1 MNVVINAL
9 QYKQDSSGIGVM
21 LRELIGAYTSISSR
35 PCQIVLPSDGPDLP
49 AGPSAQVVRAPCSY
63 GQGLRRMG
71 FQSFRMGPRYC
82 RGSILLTTDSKIPFL
97 LPEDC
102 FVIPIVTDLAVYRLP
117 GAYRP
122 SRTVWWR
129 AQYRYV
135 RRRAGLFLAVS
146 SFTKR
151 ELTDVLHVPPE
162 KIEVVPCACSPRFRP
177 VRDGQLLAELRRKYR
192 LPDRFVLFVGN
203 LNPRK
208 NLRRLVQAFDL
219 AKQRIPHQL
228 VVAGGQG
235 WRLRQEDV
243 LGGIAHREDVRF
255 IGYVPD
261 EEMPALYSA
270 AELFAFP
277 SLYEGFGIPVLEAQS
292 CGTPVLT
299 SACSALPEVGGDAA
313 VYVDPMDVEAIRAGM
328 LRILEDP
335 GTARRLA
342 QQGPANAG
350 RSCWLDSARR
360 LDRII
365 EAVAEG
371 RWL

>member
-35 PCQIVLPSDGPDLP
+35 PCRIVLPSDGPDLP

-151 ELTDVLHVPPE
+151 ELT
-162 KIEVVPCACSPRFRP
+162 
-177 VRDGQLLAELRRKYR
+177 
-192 LPDRFVLFVGN
+192 VLFVGN

-243 LGGIAHREDVRF
+243 LEGITHREDVRF

>member
-1 MNVVINAL
+1 MKVVVNAL

-35 PCQIVLPSDGPDLP
+35 PCRIVLPADGPDLP

-63 GQGLRRMG
+63 GQGLRRMC
-71 FQSFRMGPRYC
+71 FQSFQMGPRYC
-82 RGSILLTTDSKIPFL
+82 RDAVLLTTDSKLPLL
-97 LPEDC
+97 LPADC
-102 FVIPIVTDLAVYRLP
+102 FAIPIVTDLAVYRLP
-117 GAYRP
+117 GTYRP

-146 SFTKR
+146 QFTKR
-151 ELTDVLHVPPE
+151 ELTDVLGVPPE
-162 KIEVVPCACSPRFRP
+162 RIEVVPCACSPRFAP
-177 VRDGQLLAELRRKYR
+177 VRDGQALAELRRKYR
-192 LPDRFVLFVGN
+192 LPERFVLFVGS

-208 NLRRLVQAFDL
+208 NLRRLIRAFDL
-219 AKQRIPHQL
+219 AKKRIPHQL

-235 WRLRQEDV
+235 WRFSQEDA
-243 LGGIAHREDVRF
+243 LAGIAHREDVRF
-255 IGYVPD
+255 IGHVPD
-261 EEMPALYSA
+261 GEMPALYCA

-313 VYVDPMDVEAIRAGM
+313 VYVDPMDVGAISAGM
-328 LRILEDP
+328 VRILEDP

-342 QQGPANAG
+342 RQGPANAG
-350 RSCWLDSARR
+350 RFSWQRSAQR
-360 LDRII
+360 LERII
-365 EAVAEG
+365 ERAAEG
-371 RWL
+371 RGP